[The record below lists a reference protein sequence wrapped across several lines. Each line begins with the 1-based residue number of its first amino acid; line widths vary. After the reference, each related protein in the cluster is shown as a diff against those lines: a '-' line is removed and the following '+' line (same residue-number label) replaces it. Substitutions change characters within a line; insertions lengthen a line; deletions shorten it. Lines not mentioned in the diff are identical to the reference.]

1 MTIVETVC
9 PERKNLFSDISLS
22 ARTVTRRIEDM
33 SQNLDNQLS
42 KISQTFT
49 AYSLALDES
58 LDCTDISQLSVFI
71 RGTNETFEIYE
82 ELLKVVSIHNTT
94 KGIDIFNEL
103 IDLLTIN
110 KIDLTKLVSITT
122 DGAPSMVGKYNGL
135 VAHMSNKLKEVCD
148 QKLINY
154 HCIIHQEALCS
165 KSAELSNV
173 MRIVIETVNKIR
185 ANPLSHR
192 QFRELL
198 EEIDAEYGD
207 LIFYSHVRWLSRGK
221 VLMRFF
227 KLREEIDLFLIT
239 KDKQVKEL
247 SDPKFNFDLAFMVD
261 LTAYLNELNLKLQGE
276 SQLVVEMFNQIKTFE
291 IKLDLWKRQLLENNL
306 YHFNTCQEIK
316 QIYENEIFEV
326 DTYVGILESLKQQF
340 QERFNDFRSHKFEFD
355 LFNKPFDIEVYDSPE
370 DIQME
375 LIELQAND
383 ELKSKFKSLK
393 LIEFYE
399 FLSKSHSNAFSKI
412 KTNAL
417 RIASMFGSTY
427 LCEQLF
433 SILKHVK
440 SNTRNRMNDEHLNAC
455 LKIQSSKQLKPNIDL
470 IISNKQLRVSN
481 NANK

>member
-1 MTIVETVC
+1 
-9 PERKNLFSDISLS
+9 
-22 ARTVTRRIEDM
+22 
-33 SQNLDNQLS
+33 
-42 KISQTFT
+42 
-49 AYSLALDES
+49 
-58 LDCTDISQLSVFI
+58 
-71 RGTNETFEIYE
+71 
-82 ELLKVVSIHNTT
+82 
-94 KGIDIFNEL
+94 
-103 IDLLTIN
+103 
-110 KIDLTKLVSITT
+110 
-122 DGAPSMVGKYNGL
+122 
-135 VAHMSNKLKEVCD
+135 
-148 QKLINY
+148 
-154 HCIIHQEALCS
+154 
-165 KSAELSNV
+165 

-221 VLMRFF
+221 VLMRLF

-291 IKLDLWKRQLLENNL
+291 VKLDLWKRQLLENNL

-326 DTYVGILESLKQQF
+326 HTYVRILESLKQKF

-417 RIASMFGSTY
+417 RIASMFGNTY
-427 LCEQLF
+427 L
-433 SILKHVK
+433 
-440 SNTRNRMNDEHLNAC
+440 
-455 LKIQSSKQLKPNIDL
+455 
-470 IISNKQLRVSN
+470 
-481 NANK
+481 

>member
-1 MTIVETVC
+1 
-9 PERKNLFSDISLS
+9 
-22 ARTVTRRIEDM
+22 
-33 SQNLDNQLS
+33 
-42 KISQTFT
+42 
-49 AYSLALDES
+49 
-58 LDCTDISQLSVFI
+58 
-71 RGTNETFEIYE
+71 
-82 ELLKVVSIHNTT
+82 
-94 KGIDIFNEL
+94 
-103 IDLLTIN
+103 
-110 KIDLTKLVSITT
+110 
-122 DGAPSMVGKYNGL
+122 
-135 VAHMSNKLKEVCD
+135 
-148 QKLINY
+148 
-154 HCIIHQEALCS
+154 
-165 KSAELSNV
+165 
-173 MRIVIETVNKIR
+173 
-185 ANPLSHR
+185 
-192 QFRELL
+192 
-198 EEIDAEYGD
+198 
-207 LIFYSHVRWLSRGK
+207 
-221 VLMRFF
+221 
-227 KLREEIDLFLIT
+227 
-239 KDKQVKEL
+239 
-247 SDPKFNFDLAFMVD
+247 
-261 LTAYLNELNLKLQGE
+261 
-276 SQLVVEMFNQIKTFE
+276 
-291 IKLDLWKRQLLENNL
+291 LLENNL

-326 DTYVGILESLKQQF
+326 DIYVGILESLKQQF

-433 SILKHVK
+433 SILKHAK

-455 LKIQSSKQLKPNIDL
+455 LKIQSSKQLEPNIDL